1 MKGCRK
7 KVPCF
12 TLIELLVVIAIIAI
26 LAAMLLPAL
35 QQARERAN
43 AIKCVNNFISS
54 GKALAA
60 YAADNADQFPIRHGI
75 SLLKKNAGGKVK
87 MDDYWPGLTGS
98 MAYGAIGRKDK
109 KTSPYACPSA
119 KPWDGA
125 EWWDA
130 SNFFCTQG
138 YNIRFQSGTASLRS
152 MKTTAWR
159 YPSRLMTWADA
170 SSDQVHYYCFDRDS
184 GKQQM
189 DARHSNGCNILF
201 GDGHVNYMKRAQI
214 PNQKYVSCYTKA
226 FYHSLAES
234 PAWY

>member
-1 MKGCRK
+1 MKRT
-7 KVPCF
+7 PF

-43 AIKCVNNFISS
+43 AIKCVNNFIAT
-54 GKALAA
+54 GKAMGD
-60 YAADNADQFPIRHGI
+60 YATDNADQYPIRHGI
-75 SLLKKNAGGKVK
+75 SMMQKGKNGKVK
-87 MDDYWPGLTGS
+87 MDNYWPGLTGS

-170 SSDQVHYYCFDRDS
+170 SSDQVHYYCFDRDG

-201 GDGHVNYMKRAQI
+201 GDGHVSYMKRGEI
-214 PNQKYVSCYTKA
+214 PNQKYISCYTKA